1 VDVTINTLS
10 KVQQEADI
18 QISQTELEP
27 HFAKAYK
34 RFQPKAQLRGFRKG
48 KVPMELVKKLYG
60 EAIEQDA
67 LDSIAE
73 TVYRQAMEEKNIQPI
88 GQPTL
93 VDMDFRRG
101 SHLSFKIKYEVRPEI
116 KLKKYK
122 GISAEKLVHSVT
134 DEEVEREILQVR
146 RVNST
151 HSSVDRVT
159 DPDHVV
165 TADVQELDDSGA
177 PLIGK
182 KSAGV
187 KFQLHDES
195 LPEEIKTALKSAE
208 KDGVYRVTMKPRDAE
223 QTQGAHLELTVTTVE
238 KSELPLLDDA
248 LIQKVTGGKV
258 KSVDDFTNTVRS
270 DIQRY
275 WEDQSST
282 RLRDALA
289 DEIVR
294 SHDFPVPDAMVD
306 AFLDSFLE
314 DIKNRSGKKA
324 LPRDFNEK
332 DFREENRAYAVWQA
346 KWMLLKER
354 IADAEEI
361 AVTEDDITQLA
372 GLEAE
377 RIGVPK
383 DRLLQYYNSTGAAKE
398 RILSDKIIN
407 FLKEH
412 AAIKEKAFDP
422 RPTHGA

>member
-1 VDVTINTLS
+1 MEVNINTLS
-10 KVQQEADI
+10 EVQQEADI
-18 QISQTELEP
+18 EISQAELET

-48 KVPMELVKKLYG
+48 KVPMVLVKKLYG
-60 EAIEQDA
+60 EAIEHDA

-73 TVYRQAMEEKNIQPI
+73 TVYRQAMEEQDIQPV
-88 GQPTL
+88 GQPAL

-101 SHLSFKIKYEVRPEI
+101 SHLRFKIKYEVRPEI
-116 KLKKYK
+116 TLKKYK
-122 GISAEKLVHSVT
+122 RISAEKLVHSVT
-134 DEEVEREILQVR
+134 DEEIEREILQVR

-159 DPDHVV
+159 DPDHIV

-187 KFQLHDES
+187 KFQLYDES

-208 KDGVYRVTMKPRDAE
+208 KDGVYRVTMKPRDTN
-223 QTQGAHLELTVTTVE
+223 QTQSALLELTVTTVE
-238 KSELPLLDDA
+238 RSELPPLDNT

-258 KSVDDFTNTVRS
+258 KSVDDFTNTVRT
-270 DIQRY
+270 DLQRY

-282 RLRDALA
+282 RLRDALT
-289 DEIVR
+289 DEVVR
-294 SHDFPVPDAMVD
+294 SHDFPVPDSMVN

-314 DIKNRSGKKA
+314 DIKSRSPKKT
-324 LPRDFNEK
+324 LPRDFDEK
-332 DFREENRAYAVWQA
+332 KFREENRAYAVWQA
-346 KWMLLKER
+346 KWILLKQR

-361 AVTEDDITQLA
+361 TVTEDDITQLA
-372 GLEAE
+372 ERESG

-383 DRLLQYYNSTGAAKE
+383 DRLLQYYKSAGAAKE

-407 FLKEH
+407 FLEEH
-412 AAIKEKAFDP
+412 ATIKEKAFDP
-422 RPTHGA
+422 RPTHGG